1 MPEIFVFYVFYCNLK
16 EKDHIRR
23 IINSKKK
30 RNICKSSVIIILIYR
45 KLGSIGPVKQD
56 IKLPLPNSQTNMS
69 LLKTISSKN

>member
-30 RNICKSSVIIILIYR
+30 RNICKSGIIILIYR
-45 KLGSIGPVKQD
+45 KLGLIGPVKQD
-56 IKLPLPNSQTNMS
+56 IKLPSSNSQTNMS